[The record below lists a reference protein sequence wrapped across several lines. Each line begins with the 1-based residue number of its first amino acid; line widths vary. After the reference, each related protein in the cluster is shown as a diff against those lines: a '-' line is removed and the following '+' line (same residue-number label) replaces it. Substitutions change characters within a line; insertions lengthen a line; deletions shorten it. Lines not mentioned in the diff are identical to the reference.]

1 MLDYIKSVLAESEP
15 NRQPADYVDDATIL
29 EYAHMFSEL
38 ADITETGT
46 TTGVRPPISIP
57 LDEDFEVELDSF
69 QYNYTD
75 GRVTDIPTDATVS
88 ESYRIAANVMKT
100 RDDFVQEAYSAV
112 TRMPR
117 ESYDRYKE
125 RVDAY
130 ARSQWNAYQE
140 YVQREGLFGY
150 DKMKLNDSR
159 VPDKVVLEFD
169 GYSFTLPVRWEIDR
183 GKNVTK
189 KQLDSL
195 TFWANASDARSEMVT
210 EYAVDVISEAYRVN
224 PNSIDFGGSMTPVS
238 VIVPK
243 GPTDSFAIIVEF
255 DTEYDRKNQFMMFAA
270 PVKGVVQE
278 ADDESDDGTDYESD
292 DGSDVG
298 GVDFE
303 SEGVQR
309 EERVRKATGV
319 TTPKYL
325 KKHDDSVL
333 RGNARMDRKAEE
345 MNELMG
351 QAVRNWND
359 PEKRDEALAK
369 REQISKAESRVLGS
383 VLKTS
388 SDLGKHYDPIV
399 TKSAKKTLDSQM
411 RARHEVQ
418 EPAAKPKSE
427 YCTLVDV
434 SDMNV
439 ARKRDFDLLV
449 AEMSRPSR
457 FGRSRMFLEGIDF
470 GDGAPPAPADEQP
483 AAPPQETGATAAAPT
498 EEPVPTDNAT
508 AADAGATATVPA
520 AVNDVSDQ
528 IAQNVSDQ
536 TQATA
541 AIDNPEDVDINV
553 DAGDTSMDV
562 DIDNPD
568 ASIDTAVDAELDGMD
583 VPTPDTP
590 VDADVDVDV
599 DSTDMPTDTSDMDNM
614 TIDELVAQGAEKLKG
629 MTIGQ
634 LKEFLNA
641 PDGTTPADV
650 QEAYITTESF
660 FTKSGNVKQRIGTA
674 LTDVVKG
681 LRKIVKGIEE
691 DDWDRRE
698 FTAFWHRVKTGE
710 QYDTDFSTSG
720 DITFGMST
728 ARKGEYFAETFEQLI
743 HYVKIAVKKKRTKE
757 AFTDDE
763 RDQLS
768 KFLDHLKSFHRKGD
782 TMASSIRSN
791 DVSLDE
797 ILEGSKKLLDE
808 ADEIKP
814 LLTSKKFTES
824 YVFEAAVITKRNV
837 NGEIIA
843 HIKSTLGILND
854 TSMDFKQLVE
864 AFKKEG
870 KLLNKALTKAS
881 KMKKLFSQS
890 QRDEIDKLN
899 SILIDL
905 QSNMRMNGLNTQY
918 TNKVKRLITDFA
930 KQSKVVGDALSGKS
944 IQEGANC
951 SSCPAQS
958 SSPVTSTPPATVKE
972 EDIDATNEP
981 IDGGDSN
988 VSDTSSD
995 TPDTSATSAA
1005 PASSSAETM

>member
-1 MLDYIKSVLAESEP
+1 
-15 NRQPADYVDDATIL
+15 
-29 EYAHMFSEL
+29 
-38 ADITETGT
+38 
-46 TTGVRPPISIP
+46 
-57 LDEDFEVELDSF
+57 
-69 QYNYTD
+69 
-75 GRVTDIPTDATVS
+75 
-88 ESYRIAANVMKT
+88 
-100 RDDFVQEAYSAV
+100 
-112 TRMPR
+112 
-117 ESYDRYKE
+117 
-125 RVDAY
+125 
-130 ARSQWNAYQE
+130 
-140 YVQREGLFGY
+140 
-150 DKMKLNDSR
+150 
-159 VPDKVVLEFD
+159 
-169 GYSFTLPVRWEIDR
+169 
-183 GKNVTK
+183 
-189 KQLDSL
+189 
-195 TFWANASDARSEMVT
+195 
-210 EYAVDVISEAYRVN
+210 
-224 PNSIDFGGSMTPVS
+224 
-238 VIVPK
+238 
-243 GPTDSFAIIVEF
+243 
-255 DTEYDRKNQFMMFAA
+255 
-270 PVKGVVQE
+270 
-278 ADDESDDGTDYESD
+278 
-292 DGSDVG
+292 
-298 GVDFE
+298 
-303 SEGVQR
+303 
-309 EERVRKATGV
+309 
-319 TTPKYL
+319 
-325 KKHDDSVL
+325 
-333 RGNARMDRKAEE
+333 
-345 MNELMG
+345 
-351 QAVRNWND
+351 
-359 PEKRDEALAK
+359 
-369 REQISKAESRVLGS
+369 
-383 VLKTS
+383 
-388 SDLGKHYDPIV
+388 
-399 TKSAKKTLDSQM
+399 
-411 RARHEVQ
+411 
-418 EPAAKPKSE
+418 
-427 YCTLVDV
+427 
-434 SDMNV
+434 
-439 ARKRDFDLLV
+439 
-449 AEMSRPSR
+449 
-457 FGRSRMFLEGIDF
+457 
-470 GDGAPPAPADEQP
+470 
-483 AAPPQETGATAAAPT
+483 
-498 EEPVPTDNAT
+498 
-508 AADAGATATVPA
+508 
-520 AVNDVSDQ
+520 
-528 IAQNVSDQ
+528 
-536 TQATA
+536 
-541 AIDNPEDVDINV
+541 
-553 DAGDTSMDV
+553 
-562 DIDNPD
+562 
-568 ASIDTAVDAELDGMD
+568 
-583 VPTPDTP
+583 
-590 VDADVDVDV
+590 
-599 DSTDMPTDTSDMDNM
+599 
-614 TIDELVAQGAEKLKG
+614 

-641 PDGTTPADV
+641 PEGTTPADV

-660 FTKSGNVKQRIGTA
+660 FTRSGNVKQRIGTA

-768 KFLDHLKSFHRKGD
+768 KFLDHLKSFHRKCD

-944 IQEGANC
+944 IQEGANG

>member
-29 EYAHMFSEL
+29 EYAHMFPEL

-46 TTGVRPPISIP
+46 TTGVRAPISIP

-117 ESYDRYKE
+117 ESYDRYQE
-125 RVDAY
+125 RVNEY
-130 ARSQWNAYQE
+130 ARSHWSAYQE

-195 TFWANASDARSEMVT
+195 TFWANASDARSGMVT

-255 DTEYDRKNQFMMFAA
+255 DTEYDRKNQFMMFVA

-278 ADDESDDGTDYESD
+278 ADDESDDGA
-292 DGSDVG
+292 DVG

-303 SEGVQR
+303 QEDYDFQDMDKVKVSGD
-309 EERVRKATGV
+309 VRKARANMNKTHAKAFAKADPTYVNGEEYRSRQIPESEVPKDILKAQRSGYKYDAEHDRYIDPKTG
-319 TTPKYL
+319 
-325 KKHDDSVL
+325 
-333 RGNARMDRKAEE
+333 
-345 MNELMG
+345 
-351 QAVRNWND
+351 
-359 PEKRDEALAK
+359 KRVKL
-369 REQISKAESRVLGS
+369 
-383 VLKTS
+383 
-388 SDLGKHYDPIV
+388 
-399 TKSAKKTLDSQM
+399 
-411 RARHEVQ
+411 
-418 EPAAKPKSE
+418 E

-439 ARKRDFDLLV
+439 ARKRDFNLLV

-498 EEPVPTDNAT
+498 EEPVPTDNAP
-508 AADAGATATVPA
+508 DAGATATVPA

-541 AIDNPEDVDINV
+541 AIDNPEDLDINV

-568 ASIDTAVDAELDGMD
+568 APIDTAVDAELDGMD
-583 VPTPDTP
+583 TTTPDAD

-599 DSTDMPTDTSDMDNM
+599 DSTDVPTDTSDMDNM

-641 PDGTTPADV
+641 PEGTTPADV

-660 FTKSGNVKQRIGTA
+660 FTRSGNVKQRIGTA

-710 QYDTDFSTSG
+710 SYDTDFSSSG
-720 DITFGMST
+720 DITFGMTT

-743 HYVKIAVKKKRTKE
+743 HYVTIAVKRKRTKE

-782 TMASSIRSN
+782 TMASSIVSN

-837 NGEIIA
+837 NSEIIA
-843 HIKSTLGILND
+843 HIKSALGILND

-981 IDGGDSN
+981 IDGGDSD